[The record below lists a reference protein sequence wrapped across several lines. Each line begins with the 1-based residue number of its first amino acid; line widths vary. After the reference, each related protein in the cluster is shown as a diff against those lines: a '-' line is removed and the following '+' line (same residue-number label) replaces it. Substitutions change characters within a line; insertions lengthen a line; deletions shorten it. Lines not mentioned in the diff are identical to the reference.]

1 MRKYK
6 LKWQHGLVGVIDQTN
21 DKEIIPVEY
30 DSIEILLDKYFDC
43 KSDTGRV
50 LLNTR
55 NKVLF
60 NFDCNQLPN
69 HFLVEGNIYKIFC
82 TEQNGNTLIYYGESS
97 DKETSEEMDVL
108 KIIIS
113 GNKLE
118 RAYCK
123 RAEVEP
129 FF

>member
-1 MRKYK
+1 MKTHK
-6 LKWQHGLVGVIDQTN
+6 LKRQHGLVGVIDKINGQ
-21 DKEIIPVEY
+21 EIIPAKY
-30 DSIEILLDKYFDC
+30 NSIEILLDKYFDC
-43 KSDTGRV
+43 KSETGRV
-50 LLNTR
+50 VLNTR

-60 NFDCNQLPN
+60 DFDCNQLPN
-69 HFLVEGNIYKIFC
+69 HFSVEGNIYKILC
-82 TEQNGNTLIYYGESS
+82 TEQNGDSLIYYGESP

-108 KIIIS
+108 KIIIC

>member
-1 MRKYK
+1 MKTHK
-6 LKWQHGLVGVIDQTN
+6 LKRQHGLVGVIDKINGQ
-21 DKEIIPVEY
+21 EIIPAKY
-30 DSIEILLDKYFDC
+30 NSIEILLDKYFDC
-43 KSDTGRV
+43 KSETGRAV
-50 LLNTR
+50 LNTR
-55 NKVLF
+55 NTVLF
-60 NFDCNQLPN
+60 NFDSNQLDN
-69 HFLVEGNIYKIFC
+69 HFSLQGNTYKIFC
-82 TEQNGNTLIYYGESS
+82 TEQNGNSLIYYGENT
-97 DKETSEEMDVL
+97 DNETSEEMNVL